1 MEDAPNILMHF
12 YILSKINEKLIIKLK
27 WLRKIRGIYYS
38 NLFINNVVWKKR
50 TSNESESN
58 IIGFWYFDFFIEI

>member
-38 NLFINNVVWKKR
+38 NLFINNVV
-50 TSNESESN
+50 
-58 IIGFWYFDFFIEI
+58 

>member
-27 WLRKIRGIYYS
+27 WLRKISDNKNKKEEYIIRIY
-38 NLFINNVVWKKR
+38 L
-50 TSNESESN
+50 
-58 IIGFWYFDFFIEI
+58 